1 LTQQCGI
8 NTLYDSSCDGYE
20 EAYTLVQCSENPLYA
35 ESCEGYA
42 VSYFN
47 QQCSVDP
54 QYDTQC
60 PGYQA
65 PVEDTVDPV
74 AIDNGISTG
83 DAVIDSILATPD
95 LPTINLIPAPE
106 PMPEPMPEPEVVV
119 ELPTVEIPDVGTMD
133 TGNTMPAPE
142 PLGEVEQI
150 EAEVEQQIE
159 MELEIPDAT
168 QEQEES
174 GGDVEQSMDSD
185 GADEDSSDSGSSEE
199 NSSTEDTEGDT
210 EEVAEESTED
220 ESTED
225 ETTEEESTE
234 EESTEEEA
242 TEEESSEE
250 ESTEEEATEDETT
263 EEKPV
268 VKKKTT
274 KKLTK
279 AQKEKA
285 KKEKMKE
292 IIKDKLKKLAD
303 DVGKAQT
310 LEAQQALQ
318 QIIAALINYVPGFNA
333 YGQLAIPGIDFY
345 NQDEIYKD
353 KKVPENLRGLRNGLA
368 SELLHKKMVDM
379 QYEGMD

>member
-1 LTQQCGI
+1 
-8 NTLYDSSCDGYE
+8 
-20 EAYTLVQCSENPLYA
+20 
-35 ESCEGYA
+35 
-42 VSYFN
+42 
-47 QQCSVDP
+47 
-54 QYDTQC
+54 
-60 PGYQA
+60 
-65 PVEDTVDPV
+65 
-74 AIDNGISTG
+74 
-83 DAVIDSILATPD
+83 
-95 LPTINLIPAPE
+95 
-106 PMPEPMPEPEVVV
+106 M
-119 ELPTVEIPDVGTMD
+119 
-133 TGNTMPAPE
+133 
-142 PLGEVEQI
+142 
-150 EAEVEQQIE
+150 E
-159 MELEIPDAT
+159 MEIPDAT

-174 GGDVEQSMDSD
+174 SGDVEQSMDSD

-199 NSSTEDTEGDT
+199 SSSTEDTEGDT
-210 EEVAEESTED
+210 EEVAEESTEE
-220 ESTED
+220 ESTE
-225 ETTEEESTE
+225 ESTEEESTE
-234 EESTEEEA
+234 EESTEEES
-242 TEEESSEE
+242 TEE
-250 ESTEEEATEDETT
+250 ESTEEESTEEEST